1 MRHIELQFDEKL
13 EYSPGDILVVAPRN
27 LPEDVQEF
35 IDFFG
40 WQNIADKSFR
50 LRTVNAGKLYLLD
63 YVTL

>member
-1 MRHIELQFDEKL
+1 M
-13 EYSPGDILVVAPRN
+13 VAPRN